1 MKTIGIIG
9 AGNIG
14 KIVAAHLLKNNIPV
28 MISNSRGPET
38 LKETIAALG
47 KGVKAVTTAEA
58 AKADIVL

>member
-28 MISNSRGPET
+28 MISNSRGRDAERNYCS
-38 LKETIAALG
+38 IG
-47 KGVKAVTTAEA
+47 KGGGGGYYG
-58 AKADIVL
+58 